1 MSEEKNVDNDSLSET
16 SENEIELVPIIMPG
30 KKTSWEAATL
40 LEKIFIILR
49 TPFRVVLCFCNVTIF
64 FLTYFGFII
73 PVMWARAAWPRL
85 YWFVEGKL
93 YVWLQGF
100 IAYWGFTAGY
110 NIYEIGDDITSF
122 CDNERV
128 LIMCNHQSTA
138 DVPTLMA
145 AFQKKGVAT
154 RKLLWLMDIM
164 FRWTPF
170 GIIGRNHGDFFIQQG
185 KKTRHLF
192 LRKLKDHL
200 RKTFW
205 NRDRRWVVLFPE
217 GGFFYKRIKD
227 SQAYGK
233 KHGFPHTT
241 HVTLPRYGAVKA
253 ILEEI
258 GEKKPDPTKNL
269 SDEDENIV
277 KRRTNSQIEHLKEKV
292 RDVRI
297 KKSVTE
303 SRPKIKYVVD
313 VTIAY
318 PNRIPLS
325 VLTLLFGSREK
336 CDIAVHYRIFDVNE
350 IPFEDEEKLRD
361 WIYKV
366 YEEKDKLLDN
376 YYHTGKFTN
385 NDVRRYVPFEWNKII
400 TQYVFWFGSFYL
412 QCKVYSWLAFQVWN
426 LLTMPFQQ

>member
-1 MSEEKNVDNDSLSET
+1 MEPSKSSDNDSSSEN
-16 SENEIELVPIIMPG
+16 SENEIELIPIIMPG
-30 KKTSWEAATL
+30 KKTSWEAANIW
-40 LEKIFIILR
+40 EKIFIILR
-49 TPFRVVLCFCNVTIF
+49 TPFRMVLCISNVTIF
-64 FLTYFGFII
+64 FLTYFGFIF
-73 PVMWARAAWPRL
+73 PLMWARAAWPRL
-85 YWFVEGKL
+85 YWFWEGKL
-93 YVWLQGF
+93 YVWLQQF
-100 IAYWGFTAGY
+100 IASWGFTAGY
-110 NIYEIGDDITSF
+110 NVYEVGDDITSF
-122 CDNERV
+122 CNNDRV

-138 DVPTLMA
+138 DVPMLMA
-145 AFQKKGVAT
+145 AFQNKGVAT

-192 LRKLKDHL
+192 IGKLKDHL

-205 NRDRRWVVLFPE
+205 NRDRRWVILFPE

-258 GEKKPDPTKNL
+258 GVRKQDNTKDL
-269 SDEDENIV
+269 SDEESNLR
-277 KRRTNSQIEHLKEKV
+277 KRRSNSQIEHLKEKV

-303 SRPKIKYVVD
+303 LRPKIEYLID

-325 VLTLLFGSREK
+325 LFTLLFGSREK
-336 CDIAVHYRIFDVNE
+336 CDIAVHYRVFKVNE
-350 IPFEDEEKLRD
+350 IPFEDEIKLRD
-361 WIYKV
+361 WMYDV
-366 YEEKDKLLDN
+366 YTEKDRLLDN
-376 YYHTGKFTN
+376 YYHTGQFSDS
-385 NDVRRYVPFEWNKII
+385 DVRRPVEFEWKKII
-400 TQYVFWFGSFYL
+400 TQYIFWFGSFYI
-412 QCKVYSWLAFQVWN
+412 QWKAYSWLLYQVWS
-426 LLTMPFQQ
+426 LCMIPFQ